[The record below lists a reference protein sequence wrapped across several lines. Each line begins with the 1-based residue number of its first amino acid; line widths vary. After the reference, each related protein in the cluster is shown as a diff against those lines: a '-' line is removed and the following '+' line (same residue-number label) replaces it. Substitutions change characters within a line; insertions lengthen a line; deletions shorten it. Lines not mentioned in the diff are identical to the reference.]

1 MNRLV
6 VLIAIGAIAGAL
18 GALACG
24 GGSDKP
30 PLTPDTE
37 HTTTP
42 SLDDAG
48 GGEMPSTGDMEPDAG

>member
-6 VLIAIGAIAGAL
+6 VVIATLALAGAL

-24 GGSDKP
+24 NGGEKP

-37 HTTTP
+37 HSTMG
-42 SLDDAG
+42 DDAG
-48 GGEMPSTGDMEPDAG
+48 GGGATGSDAG